1 MGRSG
6 NKPLPAEVDE
16 VRARIERWRHQR
28 KGLGPMP
35 GNLWSEA
42 AELAQRFGINAI
54 CRHMGLNYTAL
65 KSHLDPGQSPR
76 LQASKPTSKSASK
89 ATSKTAS
96 KATPKP
102 VPKAPIFVE
111 LGVDTALGAAQAG
124 PVLEVTSPSGV
135 RILLHLPAGNSA
147 DLATLMTALLACHG

>member
-1 MGRSG
+1 MGRNGS
-6 NKPLPAEVDE
+6 KPLPAEVDE
-16 VRARIERWRHQR
+16 VQARIERWRHQR

-54 CRHMGLNYTAL
+54 CRHMGLNYTAS

-76 LQASKPTSKSASK
+76 LQASKPTSKTVLK
-89 ATSKTAS
+89 PTPKP
-96 KATPKP
+96 TPKP

-111 LGVDTALGAAQAG
+111 LGADSAHGAAQAG

-135 RILLHLPAGNSA
+135 QIVLRLPAGNSA
-147 DLATLMTALLACHG
+147 DLGSLMTALLGCHG